1 MKISRILARTT
12 GRRVERGLRRNA
24 EGRRKGVEEETA
36 EEKEREAIA
45 VVGGVSVSSS
55 TSRRKAEKT
64 RENWF
69 E

>member
-45 VVGGVSVSSS
+45 VVGGVSVSV
-55 TSRRKAEKT
+55 
-64 RENWF
+64 
-69 E
+69 